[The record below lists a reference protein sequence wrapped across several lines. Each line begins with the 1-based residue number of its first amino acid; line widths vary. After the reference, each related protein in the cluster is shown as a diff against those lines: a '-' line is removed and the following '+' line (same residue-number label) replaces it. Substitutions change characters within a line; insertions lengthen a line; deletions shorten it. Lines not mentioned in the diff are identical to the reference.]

1 LLEHGL
7 CKHCSHCT
15 ALASALKQ
23 GHDLCKTSL
32 CTWVEMQLS
41 LLTGRLT
48 AIPAALVKGQA
59 AAGTLKKTQPVTIAY
74 IA

>member
-1 LLEHGL
+1 
-7 CKHCSHCT
+7 
-15 ALASALKQ
+15 
-23 GHDLCKTSL
+23 
-32 CTWVEMQLS
+32 MQLS